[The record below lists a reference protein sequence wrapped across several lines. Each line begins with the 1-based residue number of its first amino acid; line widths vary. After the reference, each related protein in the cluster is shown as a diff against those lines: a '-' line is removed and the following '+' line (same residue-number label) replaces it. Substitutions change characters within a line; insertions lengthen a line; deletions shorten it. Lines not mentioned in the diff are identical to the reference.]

1 MTCSVICETS
11 CIVTCFAT
19 CLVTCFVVCFVSLL
33 CKLSVNHLCVMQLR
47 HFGVLL
53 LSQKKGEEKKD
64 TRNPANPTLK
74 KRMER
79 EKSVTNWLGEK
90 TLKNKKRMLSMLL
103 SIWMLCQK
111 SWRAEVGCESSINL
125 ASSISVPRSLS
136 VSVSPLKVADWVLI
150 GVHFGNGKDGGK
162 SKGVH

>member
-19 CLVTCFVVCFVSLL
+19 CLVTCFVVCFVSYLWTIFAW
-33 CKLSVNHLCVMQLR
+33 CSCVIL
-47 HFGVLL
+47 GCCCW
-53 LSQKKGEEKKD
+53 
-64 TRNPANPTLK
+64 AK
-74 KRMER
+74 KRER
-79 EKSVTNWLGEK
+79 KKKRYPESSQPYTQKENGERKKCDKLIRGKK